1 MELFE
6 ELKAIY
12 GKTNDAVFQPDSMLC
27 SAVIDA
33 ILRATQKNSTSLHHA
48 IELLDKMKHSHDTG
62 EADKG
67 PNRYAYTNLLCKI
80 TTTMT
85 ENGSKL
91 AEELIQ
97 RMDSCSRL
105 LNDESI
111 CPDTQAYTSLI
122 QKNCQRQAVFLP

>member
-1 MELFE
+1 M
-6 ELKAIY
+6 
-12 GKTNDAVFQPDSMLC
+12 
-27 SAVIDA
+27 
-33 ILRATQKNSTSLHHA
+33 HHA

-67 PNRYAYTNLLCKI
+67 PNHYAYTNLLCKI
-80 TTTMT
+80 TTTMM
-85 ENGSKL
+85 ENGTKL

-122 QKNCQRQAVFLP
+122 QKIANDKQCFCRRTRARVVSAYGETVQGW